1 MEAVAD
7 LLDRFRLA
15 AYVEA
20 FDEKGYDDLA
30 WLLQMDGTQVE
41 QLIADV
47 GMKPGHA
54 AKFQQYLAAEP
65 RD

>member
-1 MEAVAD
+1 MKAVAD
-7 LLDRFRLA
+7 LLERFRLA

-20 FDEKGYDDLA
+20 FDENGYDDLV
-30 WLLQMDGTQVE
+30 WILQMGDAQVE

-65 RD
+65 RG

>member
-1 MEAVAD
+1 MVGGVAETDGMEAVAD

-30 WLLQMDGTQVE
+30 WLLQMDGNRSSRPPSPMQ
-41 QLIADV
+41 
-47 GMKPGHA
+47 K
-54 AKFQQYLAAEP
+54 LALP
-65 RD
+65 RR